1 MLIWECE
8 KDAGGVNCREE
19 CDMGSYNSA
28 TAYADLTYND
38 IYTHACSSDCKLIQN
53 KYPYDAA
60 VSGSIPVKWD
70 CVLNTGSP
78 VTSHVPVNM
87 TRVVYEM
94 TCTYLCGNQVYNTG
108 ETSDLGG
115 WGFTGQ
121 SNTGYAG
128 EVAGG

>member
-8 KDAGGVNCREE
+8 KDSGGVNCREE
-19 CDMGSYNSA
+19 CDMGSHNSA

-53 KYPYDAA
+53 KFPYDAA
-60 VSGSIPVKWD
+60 DSTSKPTKWD
-70 CVLNTGSP
+70 CVLDTANP
-78 VTSHVPVNM
+78 VASAVPVNV

-108 ETSDLGG
+108 ETCDLGG
-115 WGFTGQ
+115 WGFTG
-121 SNTGYAG
+121 
-128 EVAGG
+128 